1 MGKEVREFNKE
12 FVEEHHIKRNI
23 AFRFMPISG
32 NEEELE
38 ELPHRVLGDIAL
50 YYVIIVERSLEGVG
64 SCKVNNDMMQVMEL
78 EEEGLFNLAL
88 ENTEKLFPVSIEP
101 MDNLLIRKG
110 LLPEDVREKHGL
122 PEDAEVTSPLIIIS
136 NESSLFGAS
145 AIMYRNVLRNIANNC
160 KHNLYLLP
168 RSVHEFLA
176 MPAEEDIEIER
187 LKSVV
192 LDVNQN
198 VLDAKDFLSNS
209 IFYYDVNTAKLSSVG

>member
-1 MGKEVREFNKE
+1 
-12 FVEEHHIKRNI
+12 
-23 AFRFMPISG
+23 
-32 NEEELE
+32 
-38 ELPHRVLGDIAL
+38 
-50 YYVIIVERSLEGVG
+50 
-64 SCKVNNDMMQVMEL
+64 
-78 EEEGLFNLAL
+78 
-88 ENTEKLFPVSIEP
+88 

-136 NESSLFGAS
+136 NESSLFGAA
-145 AIMYRNVLRNIANNC
+145 AIMYRNVLRTIANNC

-168 RSVHEFLA
+168 SSVHEFLA
-176 MPAEEDIEIER
+176 MPAEEDIEIES